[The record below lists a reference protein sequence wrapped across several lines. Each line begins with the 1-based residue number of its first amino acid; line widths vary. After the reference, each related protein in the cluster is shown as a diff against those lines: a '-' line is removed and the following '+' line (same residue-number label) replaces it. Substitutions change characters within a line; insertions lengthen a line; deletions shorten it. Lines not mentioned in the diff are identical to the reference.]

1 VKRLRLAASLCAV
14 IGPGLLMGN
23 WLVASA
29 TAAGAVDQPE
39 LPARVAEWIA
49 AEDEQLDAE
58 ALAVIEPDAH
68 VLRRYESEHDAPIWV
83 YVGLYAGR
91 AGYGRGAHDP
101 EVCYP
106 AQGWE
111 IMESEPVSLA
121 VADGALAGRRLT
133 AQRDGRQE
141 AVIYWFQP
149 AGRWPRSGG
158 LEQIWRVGDAVQG
171 RSQYAFVR
179 LSAPV
184 VRGSVPDLAAFA
196 RALAPDLRAAVERM
210 R

>member
-1 VKRLRLAASLCAV
+1 VRRLRLAASLCAV

-23 WLVASA
+23 WLAASA
-29 TAAGAVDQPE
+29 SGVAAVAHPE
-39 LPARVAEWIA
+39 LPARVGEWIA
-49 AEDEQLDAE
+49 AEDEELDAE
-58 ALAVIEPDAH
+58 VLAVIEPDAH
-68 VLRRYESEHDAPIWV
+68 VMRRYETEHGGAIWV

-111 IMESEPVSLA
+111 IMESEPVSVAL
-121 VADGALAGRRLT
+121 ADGELAARRLI

-141 AVIYWFQP
+141 SVIYWFQP
-149 AGRWPRSGG
+149 AGRWPRIGAA
-158 LEQIWRVGDAVQG
+158 EQLWRVGDAVGG

-184 VRGSVPDLAAFA
+184 VRGKAPDLAAFA
-196 RALAPDLRAAVERM
+196 RALAPDLRALVERM